1 MPPPVHTA
9 VCVSERGRER
19 ERVCVCVCE
28 REMERLAERVRV
40 CLLKFVARVC
50 EYEEENSG
58 IF

>member
-1 MPPPVHTA
+1 M
-9 VCVSERGRER
+9 
-19 ERVCVCVCE
+19 CVCE
-28 REMERLAERVRV
+28 REREREREREMECLAERVRV